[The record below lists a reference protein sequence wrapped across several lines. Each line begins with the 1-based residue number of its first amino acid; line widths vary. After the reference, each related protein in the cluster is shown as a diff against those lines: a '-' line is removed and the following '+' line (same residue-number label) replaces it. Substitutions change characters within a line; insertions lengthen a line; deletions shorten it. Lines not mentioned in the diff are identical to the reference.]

1 MALLPSPTTQPF
13 TNSCA
18 TMRAHARGVFSLL
31 SGNDSFVMSVG
42 DEQLLTAREQVEY
55 TELRKTIRE
64 RGTARICIFAAGLAA
79 WGALTVATAA
89 LASTPLATLLPLLVL
104 AAVFEA
110 VFALHIGVER
120 VGRYLQ
126 VFYETPDG
134 APDPAVATRSW
145 ENAAMSFGRPR
156 GAVGADALFTI
167 VFVLAAVFNVAP
179 ALILEPTRAEQV
191 FVGGAHALFVV
202 RLLAA
207 RAGARSQRAIDLERF
222 RELRRLPR

>member
-1 MALLPSPTTQPF
+1 
-13 TNSCA
+13 
-18 TMRAHARGVFSLL
+18 MRAHARGAFSLL
-31 SGNDSFVMSVG
+31 SGDDSFVMSAP
-42 DEQLLTAREQVEY
+42 DEHSLTPREQVEY
-55 TELRKTIRE
+55 TELRATIRQ

-104 AAVFEA
+104 AAIFEA

-126 VFYETPDG
+126 VFYEMPDG
-134 APDPAVATRSW
+134 MAEPAAARAW
-145 ENAAMSFGRPR
+145 EHAAMNFGRPR

-167 VFVLAAVFNVAP
+167 VFLLAAAFNLAP
-179 ALILEPTRAEQV
+179 ALLVEPTRAEQL
-191 FVGGAHALFVV
+191 FVGGAHALFIV

-207 RAGARSQRAIDLERF
+207 RAGARNQRAIDLERF
-222 RELRRLPR
+222 RELRRPAR

>member
-1 MALLPSPTTQPF
+1 
-13 TNSCA
+13 
-18 TMRAHARGVFSLL
+18 MRTHARGVFSLL
-31 SGNDSFVMSVG
+31 SGNDSFVMSAA
-42 DEQLLTAREQVEY
+42 DEQTLTPREQVEY
-55 TELRKTIRE
+55 TELRATIRQ
-64 RGTARICIFAAGLAA
+64 RGTARICIFAAGVAT

-104 AAVFEA
+104 TAVFEA
-110 VFALHIGVER
+110 VFALHVGVER

-126 VFYETPDG
+126 VFYETEDDVARPAA
-134 APDPAVATRSW
+134 APRSW
-145 ENAAMSFGRPR
+145 EHAAMNFGRPR

-207 RAGARSQRAIDLERF
+207 RAGARNQRPIDLDRF
-222 RELRRLPR
+222 RELRRPRH